1 MKILILGYSNIVR
14 KRVLSVFKE
23 KKNSLF
29 IASKSFK
36 GKIPGIKKQFKS
48 YEYALKK
55 CKPSLVYI
63 SLPNSEHFFWAKR
76 SLDYK
81 YNTIVDKPITSN
93 KNQLRE
99 LIDISKKNKKL
110 LVESIFFNYHL
121 QMKKIIKLHKYD
133 NFKKIDSKFI
143 IPKPDKKSL
152 LMSKKF
158 HGGVL
163 MDMGPYISSI
173 PRLFDLKTMLNKQI
187 KIKKNKEGL
196 IISIKF
202 LINFKE
208 GKYNGVFEF
217 GGTYKNQIKI
227 SNKNKTSVINRV
239 FSPPDNENLYLKL
252 ISKKNEKILRLKKD
266 NCFRNFF
273 NEVLKILK
281 DKKYNFYYDRMSNDI
296 TFRSNLIKKLS
307 N

>member
-187 KIKKNKEGL
+187 KIKKNKDGL

-252 ISKKNEKILRLKKD
+252 ISKKNEKFLRLKKD

-281 DKKYNFYYDRMSNDI
+281 DKKYNFYYDRMSDDI

>member
-187 KIKKNKEGL
+187 KIKKNKDGL

-252 ISKKNEKILRLKKD
+252 ISKKNEKFLRLKKD

-281 DKKYNFYYDRMSNDI
+281 DKKYYFYYDRMSDDI
-296 TFRSNLIKKLS
+296 NFRSNLIKKLS

>member
-1 MKILILGYSNIVR
+1 MK
-14 KRVLSVFKE
+14 F
-23 KKNSLF
+23 
-29 IASKSFK
+29 
-36 GKIPGIKKQFKS
+36 QFN
-48 YEYALKK
+48 E
-55 CKPSLVYI
+55 
-63 SLPNSEHFFWAKR
+63 
-76 SLDYK
+76 
-81 YNTIVDKPITSN
+81 
-93 KNQLRE
+93 
-99 LIDISKKNKKL
+99 KNKKL

-187 KIKKNKEGL
+187 KIKKNKDGL

-227 SNKNKTSVINRV
+227 SKKYLMRKNLNG
-239 FSPPDNENLYLKL
+239 LKR
-252 ISKKNEKILRLKKD
+252 SLKKAG
-266 NCFRNFF
+266 
-273 NEVLKILK
+273 
-281 DKKYNFYYDRMSNDI
+281 KKKV
-296 TFRSNLIKKLS
+296 KKWLLAL
-307 N
+307 